1 MSCLHNNLNNACFR
15 ALRLLYLHLYQ
26 QPMVQI
32 PLWTFSKAPLH
43 AWPII
48 RMDWGFEHCVAR
60 NTCYCALPGLEKAHW
75 YTDSI
80 SLIHALKTSSPWRV
94 DASLKLLWSRRL
106 EAHSRDT
113 WRFLGDQ
120 QSVQVSVSSMWTP
133 DGNAAAADDGKW
145 ILRMHWRRT
154 ESRRCLAWWQAII
167 SRIVMQHHMIN

>member
-1 MSCLHNNLNNACFR
+1 MKCLAF
-15 ALRLLYLHLYQ
+15 
-26 QPMVQI
+26 I
-32 PLWTFSKAPLH
+32 ITWTMH
-43 AWPII
+43 AS
-48 RMDWGFEHCVAR
+48 EHCVSYTCTYTSSPWSR
-60 NTCYCALPGLEKAHW
+60 FLFEPSLKLHYMRDQSFVRIGDLNTVWHAIRATEHCLDWKRH
-75 YTDSI
+75 TDT
-80 SLIHALKTSSPWRV
+80 LIHALKTSSPWRV

-154 ESRRCLAWWQAII
+154 ESRRCLA
-167 SRIVMQHHMIN
+167 SPPHYYRRLINSAELSDW